1 MKVYMFAEARRK
13 LAILLDEA
21 LRDGAVRIQ
30 RHDGAEF
37 EISPVHRKGS
47 PLDVPGVP
55 LDLTAEEI
63 VSVLR
68 ETRERAWY

>member
-21 LRDGAVRIQ
+21 LRDGAVHIQ

-37 EISPVHRKGS
+37 EISPVRRKGS

-55 LDLTAEEI
+55 LGLTAEEI

-68 ETRERAWY
+68 ETRERAWC

>member
-1 MKVYMFAEARRK
+1 MKVYMFAEARQK
-13 LAILLDEA
+13 LAILLDDA

-30 RHDGAEF
+30 RRDGAEF
-37 EISPVHRKGS
+37 EISPVRRKGS

-63 VSVLR
+63 GSLLR
-68 ETRERAWY
+68 ETRERTWC

>member
-1 MKVYMFAEARRK
+1 MKVYMFAEARQK
-13 LAILLDEA
+13 LAILLDDA

-30 RHDGAEF
+30 RRDGTEF
-37 EISPVHRKGS
+37 EISPVRRQGS

-63 VSVLR
+63 GSLLR
-68 ETRERAWY
+68 ETRVRAWC